1 LVAEKKAHGIVSKLE
16 MMAVGNLEILIRGVC
31 MSQGNE
37 LERLEGFVAKLL
49 VEYNGLREEK
59 EGLLADLH
67 QREEKIAALESELA
81 SAQTERSDVGSRV
94 KGLIKQIEAWES
106 SLGENE
112 PKAQQKMSQESRMQR
127 NLFSVGQ
134 HEDNAAE

>member
-1 LVAEKKAHGIVSKLE
+1 
-16 MMAVGNLEILIRGVC
+16 MAD
-31 MSQGNE
+31 GNE

-49 VEYNGLREEK
+49 AEYNGLKEEK
-59 EGLLADLH
+59 ERLLDDLQ
-67 QREEKIAALESELA
+67 QREEKISSLESELA

-112 PKAQQKMSQESRMQR
+112 SRQPQAMGQESRMQR

-134 HEDNAAE
+134 HEDNVSE

>member
-1 LVAEKKAHGIVSKLE
+1 
-16 MMAVGNLEILIRGVC
+16 

-59 EGLLADLH
+59 EGLLANLH

-81 SAQTERSDVGSRV
+81 SAQTERSDVGNRV
-94 KGLIKQIEAWES
+94 KGLIKQIEVWES
-106 SLGENE
+106 SLEENE
-112 PKAQQKMSQESRMQR
+112 PKAQQKMSQESRVQR

-134 HEDNAAE
+134 HEDNAPE

>member
-1 LVAEKKAHGIVSKLE
+1 
-16 MMAVGNLEILIRGVC
+16 MA
-31 MSQGNE
+31 QGNE

-49 VEYNGLREEK
+49 TEYNGLKEEK
-59 EGLLADLH
+59 DRLLEDLE
-67 QREEKIAALESELA
+67 QRDEKITALESELA

-106 SLGENE
+106 TLEENE
-112 PKAQQKMSQESRMQR
+112 SKQPQTMAQESRMQR

-134 HEDNAAE
+134 HEDNAPE

>member
-1 LVAEKKAHGIVSKLE
+1 
-16 MMAVGNLEILIRGVC
+16 

-49 VEYNGLREEK
+49 TEYNGLKEEK
-59 EGLLADLH
+59 DRLLEELE
-67 QREEKIAALESELA
+67 QREEKIAALESELV

-94 KGLIKQIEAWES
+94 KGLIKQIEVWES
-106 SLGENE
+106 SLEENDS
-112 PKAQQKMSQESRMQR
+112 QQPQTTGQESRMQR

-134 HEDNAAE
+134 HEDSVSE